1 MVTKALRTKP
11 VYKFYFYY
19 KNYNFRN
26 FKINLTFKNK
36 KWSNFKLLTQQQP
49 IYLCHFRKLN
59 IKRFYYYKFNNKQ
72 FLKKYLVNY
81 KEYNFKTHIISLNF
95 KTIERRLDYN
105 LYKAKFVPS
114 LFAAH
119 FYITNG
125 YIFVN
130 QKCIKNCNFILQT
143 NDRVT
148 IHSKIYNICKQ
159 TLINTFLTKNETL
172 NYIKNLE
179 IDFTTC
185 SFIFLNNKNYNLL
198 TLDNQ
203 LKKVDFL
210 IKKNSTLQQNNY
222 FKFFDHIFNYY
233 LFYNI
238 KINSRSLINSQQLS
252 LIIKFLCF
260 YFNDFFFRNILL
272 KRVFNLKYNY
282 LYFLTTNYNLQEL
295 QTNLE
300 LFNTQNTNF
309 QTNNLALT
317 FFKYNWNLIFNFY
330 IYLLKTVQFTNIHY
344 SEFNKSYKVQLLFNK
359 HLFQLLKT
367 KIKFI
372 KYFNKLQTKSNISTY
387 KILNY
392 STIIRSPTTTSIKYL
407 SSIKYKQLLLYISSK
422 QFKYKIYRKCT
433 SFQQNDFKRQRL
445 IIYCRHALRYTYFNQ
460 IKCQNNSNN
469 ATKHELYNQL
479 ILLNSISTSNL
490 NTTLNNNYKIYYP
503 KQSFEYYNLYQC
515 AITSLTNLQDQFNKI
530 LNKFKHLQTKQ
541 INYKQVD
548 DCCKNIQQQ
557 INFFNST
564 TYFTNLN
571 YNKYYKSL
579 YLLKFLLN
587 QQNFGKLSLNLKIS
601 HSILY
606 KLHLKYIYTR
616 KVKILNNKTYQYS
629 QFNSQRYKISYFYVN
644 YNKVRFLIPT
654 FKQKYFQSKLYLTSQ
669 IFSKYYL
676 THLLRTYKKNENF
689 LNLSNKVFQS
699 SRFLSTLKL
708 ITNNKRFNDKYFYT
722 DLIINLTIRKLNE
735 IYNSFY
741 TNFNVIN
748 TNTSS
753 FSITIKNKRQ
763 QKKSLQTNNKLFKN
777 YTYIK
782 SNHKKLLYCQKLYLL
797 HIKKYI
803 QLKNSNTIVF
813 IKQKKIPN
821 HIKILYTYYTTY
833 IHKYQ
838 ILKYFYNQY
847 IWKEYSIFVDQVLLR
862 LKLKNYDLNYIKTLY
877 FNVLFAK
884 FFNLPIYD
892 SVFYTNY
899 KYNSKLPLLINYFI
913 LIKRFYS

>member
-11 VYKFYFYY
+11 VYKFYFHY

-36 KWSNFKLLTQQQP
+36 KWSSLKLLTQQQP

-81 KEYNFKTHIISLNF
+81 KEYNFKTYIISLNF

-143 NDRVT
+143 NDLVT
-148 IHSKIYNICKQ
+148 VQAKIYNICKQ

-172 NYIKNLE
+172 NYIQNLE

-198 TLDNQ
+198 TLNNQ
-203 LKKVDFL
+203 LKKVDFVK
-210 IKKNSTLQQNNY
+210 KKNSTLQQNNY

-233 LFYNI
+233 LFNNI
-238 KINSRSLINSQQLS
+238 KLNSRNFVNSQQLS

-282 LYFLTTNYNLQEL
+282 LYFLTKNYNLQEL
-295 QTNLE
+295 QTNLK
-300 LFNTQNTNF
+300 LFNIRNTKF
-309 QTNNLALT
+309 QPNSLALT
-317 FFKYNWNLIFNFY
+317 FFKYNCNLIFNFY
-330 IYLLKTVQFTNIHY
+330 IYLLKTVQFLNISY
-344 SEFNKSYKVQLLFNK
+344 SEFNVSYTVQLLFNK
-359 HLFQLLKT
+359 HVFQLLQT
-367 KIKFI
+367 KIKFV
-372 KYFNKLQTKSNISTY
+372 KYFNNLQVQSNVSTY

-392 STIIRSPTTTSIKYL
+392 STIIRSHVTTPIKYL
-407 SSIKYKQLLLYISSK
+407 SNIKYKHLLLYISSK

-445 IIYCRHALRYTYFNQ
+445 IIYCRHALNYTYFNQ
-460 IKCQNNSNN
+460 IKRQNNSNY

-479 ILLNSISTSNL
+479 VLLNSISTLN
-490 NTTLNNNYKIYYP
+490 NTTLTNNQKIYYP

-515 AITSLTNLQDQFNKI
+515 AITNLINLQNQFNKI
-530 LNKFKHLQTKQ
+530 LKRFKYLQTKQ
-541 INYKQVD
+541 INSKQIEYY
-548 DCCKNIQQQ
+548 CKNLQQQ
-557 INFFNST
+557 ISFFNST
-564 TYFTNLN
+564 PYFTNLN
-571 YNKYYKSL
+571 YNKYYNSL

-587 QQNFGKLSLNLKIS
+587 QPTCVNNLSLNLKIS

-616 KVKILNNKTYQYS
+616 RVKIFNNKTYHYS

-644 YNKVRFLIPT
+644 YNKVRLLIPT
-654 FKQKYFQSKLYLTSQ
+654 FKQKYFQRQLYLTSQ

-676 THLLRTYKKNENF
+676 TYLLRSHNKNEKF
-689 LNLSNKVFQS
+689 YNLANNVYQS
-699 SRFLSTLKL
+699 SNFLSTLKL
-708 ITNNKRFNDKYFYT
+708 ITNNKQFNDKYFYT
-722 DLIINLTIRKLNE
+722 DLILNLTIRKLNE
-735 IYNSFY
+735 IYNLFY

-748 TNTSS
+748 DNDS
-753 FSITIKNKRQ
+753 FALSILVKNKKQ
-763 QKKSLQTNNKLFKN
+763 QVKKSYNTKLLKK

-782 SNHKKLLYCQKLYLL
+782 SNYKKLSYCQELYLL

-803 QLKNSNTIVF
+803 QLKNNALIF
-813 IKQKKIPN
+813 IKQKKIQN
-821 HIKILYTYYTTY
+821 QFHILYTYYTTY

-847 IWKEYSIFVDQVLLR
+847 IWKEYSVFIDQVLLR

-877 FNVLFAK
+877 FNLLFTK
-884 FFNLPIYD
+884 FFNISIYD

-899 KYNSKLPLLINYFI
+899 KYNSKFPLLINYFI

>member
-1 MVTKALRTKP
+1 M
-11 VYKFYFYY
+11 
-19 KNYNFRN
+19 
-26 FKINLTFKNK
+26 
-36 KWSNFKLLTQQQP
+36 
-49 IYLCHFRKLN
+49 
-59 IKRFYYYKFNNKQ
+59 
-72 FLKKYLVNY
+72 
-81 KEYNFKTHIISLNF
+81 
-95 KTIERRLDYN
+95 
-105 LYKAKFVPS
+105 
-114 LFAAH
+114 
-119 FYITNG
+119 
-125 YIFVN
+125 
-130 QKCIKNCNFILQT
+130 
-143 NDRVT
+143 
-148 IHSKIYNICKQ
+148 
-159 TLINTFLTKNETL
+159 
-172 NYIKNLE
+172 
-179 IDFTTC
+179 
-185 SFIFLNNKNYNLL
+185 
-198 TLDNQ
+198 
-203 LKKVDFL
+203 
-210 IKKNSTLQQNNY
+210 
-222 FKFFDHIFNYY
+222 
-233 LFYNI
+233 
-238 KINSRSLINSQQLS
+238 
-252 LIIKFLCF
+252 
-260 YFNDFFFRNILL
+260 
-272 KRVFNLKYNY
+272 
-282 LYFLTTNYNLQEL
+282 
-295 QTNLE
+295 
-300 LFNTQNTNF
+300 
-309 QTNNLALT
+309 
-317 FFKYNWNLIFNFY
+317 
-330 IYLLKTVQFTNIHY
+330 
-344 SEFNKSYKVQLLFNK
+344 
-359 HLFQLLKT
+359 
-367 KIKFI
+367 
-372 KYFNKLQTKSNISTY
+372 
-387 KILNY
+387 
-392 STIIRSPTTTSIKYL
+392 
-407 SSIKYKQLLLYISSK
+407 
-422 QFKYKIYRKCT
+422 
-433 SFQQNDFKRQRL
+433 
-445 IIYCRHALRYTYFNQ
+445 
-460 IKCQNNSNN
+460 
-469 ATKHELYNQL
+469 
-479 ILLNSISTSNL
+479 
-490 NTTLNNNYKIYYP
+490 
-503 KQSFEYYNLYQC
+503 YQC

-708 ITNNKRFNDKYFYT
+708 ITNNKKFNDKYFYT